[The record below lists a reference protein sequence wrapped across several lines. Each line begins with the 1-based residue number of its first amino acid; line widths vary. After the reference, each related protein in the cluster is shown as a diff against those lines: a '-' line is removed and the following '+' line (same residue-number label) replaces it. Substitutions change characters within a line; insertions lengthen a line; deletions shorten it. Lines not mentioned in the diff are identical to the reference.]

1 VPPTLRENHA
11 VLAKSEQALA
21 NTILTI
27 SARYHTLPGIGGASR
42 SYAIHDRLWRYT
54 RNLLS
59 KLPFSGSQSIRK
71 PAMVESLLLLTEW
84 HPRNYHFPDDDLT
97 EEQCVPSGANLPT
110 YLTFSLENQMESSL
124 EPAYRSDR
132 MCWMLLAN
140 AICLAYDIGIFDD
153 EDDTH
158 IHEMGTGNLDP
169 KYRKTRLQY
178 LCYVYI
184 HSFSARYGRGSALF
198 PKHVSASTE
207 RWLNQPNPQPSP
219 DTPEEDWRY
228 IWGAV
233 GLTKLMKNASEELFV
248 SKRHTRELLLNGRY
262 TSLLSHFEPLL
273 QAWKKMFDEH
283 PRTFLHILS

>member
-1 VPPTLRENHA
+1 
-11 VLAKSEQALA
+11 
-21 NTILTI
+21 
-27 SARYHTLPGIGGASR
+27 
-42 SYAIHDRLWRYT
+42 
-54 RNLLS
+54 
-59 KLPFSGSQSIRK
+59 
-71 PAMVESLLLLTEW
+71 
-84 HPRNYHFPDDDLT
+84 
-97 EEQCVPSGANLPT
+97 
-110 YLTFSLENQMESSL
+110 
-124 EPAYRSDR
+124 
-132 MCWMLLAN
+132 MLLAN

-153 EDDTH
+153 DDDTQVN
-158 IHEMGTGNLDP
+158 ETGPCNIDP

-198 PKHVSASTE
+198 PKHVSANTE

-233 GLTKLMKNASEELFV
+233 GLTKLMKNASEVLFV

-273 QAWKKMFDEH
+273 QAWRKMFDEH
-283 PRTFLHILS
+283 PRIPLYLPCSPCSSI